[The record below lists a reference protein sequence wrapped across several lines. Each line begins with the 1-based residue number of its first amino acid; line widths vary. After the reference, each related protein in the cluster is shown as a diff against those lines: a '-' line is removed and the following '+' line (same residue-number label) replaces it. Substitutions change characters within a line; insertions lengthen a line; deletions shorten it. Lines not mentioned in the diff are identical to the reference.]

1 MDNCNLAIID
11 LKNSF
16 KMIFATVSIIV
27 GILLKTL
34 SESANT
40 GMKQILSLA
49 SMILYTFGWLYMG
62 FNLRETMP
70 ENAYIFWPAIIT
82 IILSSILYNLLDQ
95 QAVKYM
101 LVGLYTIAWGSLGY
115 IITNHLSGKN
125 KYLGSIAAII
135 AVSSTFFISTTTG
148 ISAYTLAM
156 SIITVVYGL
165 PTFKALE
172 DDLPDCLYSLFQKVP
187 QLEPYADEMKCVL
200 SSGCFNKVIQMDQ
213 SLDLAAKTKILADAI
228 QCASK
233 CGGTAFK
240 QIANNFDCY
249 VNEGCFD
256 SIIKSP
262 PTDFGTLMSDIL
274 GTVWPCTT
282 ANGSKCAKIL

>member
-16 KMIFATVSIIV
+16 KMIFATVSIII

-34 SESANT
+34 SESVNT
-40 GMKQILSLA
+40 GMKHLLSLT
-49 SMILYTFGWLYMG
+49 SMIFYTFGWLYMG

-70 ENAYIFWPAIIT
+70 ENAYIFWPAIFT
-82 IILSSILYNLLDQ
+82 IILSSILYNVLDSQ
-95 QAVKYM
+95 TIKYM
-101 LVGLYTIAWGSLGY
+101 LVGLYTVAWGSLGY

-125 KYLGSIAAII
+125 KYLGSVAALIAIT
-135 AVSSTFFISTTTG
+135 SSFFISTTIG
-148 ISAYTLAM
+148 ILAYTLSM

-200 SSGCFNKVIQMDQ
+200 SSGCFNRVIQMD
-213 SLDLAAKTKILADAI
+213 SNLATAAKTKILADAI
-228 QCASK
+228 QCAATK
-233 CGGTAFK
+233 CSSGIFA
-240 QIANNFDCY
+240 QYANDFDCY
-249 VNEGCFD
+249 ANEGCFD
-256 SIIKSP
+256 AIITTP
-262 PTDFGTLMSDIL
+262 PTDFLSLMSDL
-274 GTVWPCTT
+274 GNIYTCTIQ
-282 ANGSKCAKIL
+282 SKCAKIL